1 MTTNV
6 LMPSIGPSIQAA
18 RLTRWLRRE
27 GDFVEA
33 GDPIAEIAAD
43 RMTMDVEAPQTGI
56 LTRILVAAGDDYIAV
71 DRQIGVIAPG
81 LPPHVSQQHV
91 SPRPDAPPLAERPL
105 QAPASPRARRM
116 AHEAGVDLARV
127 AGSGPG
133 GRIIERDVQ
142 AALEAADPA
151 DPAPVAA
158 VAGGLPLAPSPGVA
172 LGAVQVHL
180 EADCNL
186 EALEALRGKL
196 NESARENGTVKIS
209 LGDCMV
215 KALAVALQRAPRANV
230 GHVAPLRAN
239 GEDSPRA
246 DERDMPEGFALA
258 RHSDIALALAI
269 DGRIVTPTLKAAE
282 QLTLAEIA
290 LARGDFQA
298 GRFSPAAFQ
307 GAASLVANVGPFG
320 VKRIFPV
327 LVAPWTLVLGVGAAE
342 QRVIVEDGGP
352 VVAAMLSVT
361 VSFDRR
367 AMDEMAGA
375 LLLAAFKH
383 LIENPYGLML

>member
-1 MTTNV
+1 
-6 LMPSIGPSIQAA
+6 MPSIGASAQAA
-18 RLTRWLRRE
+18 RLTRWLRRV

-33 GDPIAEIAAD
+33 GDPIAEIATD
-43 RMTMDVEAPQTGI
+43 RMTMDVEAPRTGI
-56 LTRILVAAGDDYIAV
+56 LARILVAAGDEDIEV

-81 LPPHVSQQHV
+81 LPPHL
-91 SPRPDAPPLAERPL
+91 PPLNAPLRLDARPLAEKPL
-105 QAPASPRARRM
+105 LAPASPRARRV

-127 AGSGPG
+127 TGSGPG
-133 GRIIERDVQ
+133 GRIIERDVR
-142 AALEAADPA
+142 AALEAAKPF
-151 DPAPVAA
+151 PHPAA
-158 VAGGLPLAPSPGVA
+158 VAGDLPLAPSPGAA

-230 GHVAPLRAN
+230 VHAPRAN
-239 GEDSPRA
+239 KEDLPRADEEDSPRE
-246 DERDMPEGFALA
+246 DEPDMPEGFALA
-258 RHSDIALALAI
+258 PQSDVALALAI
-269 DGRIVTPTLKAAE
+269 EGRIVTPTLKAAE
-282 QLTLAEIA
+282 GLTLAEIA
-290 LARGDFQA
+290 LARRDFQA

-307 GAASLVANVGPFG
+307 GGASLVANVGAFG

-327 LVAPWTLVLGVGAAE
+327 VVAPWTLVLGVGAAE

>member
-56 LTRILVAAGDDYIAV
+56 LARILVAAGDDYIAV

-81 LPPHVSQQHV
+81 LPPHVSPPHV

-142 AALEAADPA
+142 AALEAVRPA
-151 DPAPVAA
+151 DPAPVAP
-158 VAGGLPLAPSPGVA
+158 VAGGLPLAPSPGAA

-186 EALEALRGKL
+186 EALEALRGRL

-230 GHVAPLRAN
+230 VQAPRAN
-239 GEDSPRA
+239 REETPRA
-246 DERDMPEGFALA
+246 DALDMPEGFALA
-258 RHSDIALALAI
+258 RQSDVALALAI
-269 DGRIVTPTLKAAE
+269 DGRIVTPTVKAAE

-307 GAASLVANVGPFG
+307 GAASLVANVGAFG

-327 LVAPWTLVLGVGAAE
+327 VVAPWTLVLGVGAAE